1 LAESEEIKVS
11 VAFTVTTIG
20 DGGAKQLDELL
31 ARAGNLV
38 NVNEVMGRAGANLV
52 KKHFVE
58 LDHHGNSQG
67 GTSTHFYGHAAAST
81 QSVGDTTGA
90 TISINQIG
98 VSLIFHGGTVHPV
111 VKKLLAI
118 PAIPEAH
125 GRHPSEFQNLG
136 FKWGKD
142 KNGIIRP
149 IALVEESLGA
159 GTTSTAR
166 GRFQTIPVREGV
178 YQAGI
183 MKGHAI
189 HPRWHSGGGED
200 PETWP
205 RVFFWMSLES
215 KIGQHP
221 DTLPAPGDIAAEASE
236 AGMRFLLRNQ
246 HPREE

>member
-1 LAESEEIKVS
+1 MSI
-11 VAFTVTTIG
+11 AFTVTTAG

-31 ARAGNLV
+31 ARAGNMV
-38 NVNEVMGRAGANLV
+38 ACNEVMGRAGANVV

-58 LDHHGNSQG
+58 LDKVGSSGG
-67 GTSTHFYGHAAAST
+67 GTRTHFYGQAAAST
-81 QSVGDTTGA
+81 QSIGDTTGA
-90 TISINQIG
+90 IISINQIG

-111 VKKLLAI
+111 YKKLLAI

-142 KNGIIRP
+142 KQGIIRP

-159 GTTSTAR
+159 GTTSTAK

-183 MKGHAI
+183 RKGHAI
-189 HPRWHSGGGED
+189 HPRWHSSGGEE

-205 RVFFWMSLES
+205 RVFFWMSLEAV
-215 KIGQHP
+215 IGSHP
-221 DTLPAPGDIAAEASE
+221 DTLPRPEEIMEEAQN